1 MLQSLLAK
9 NIILEVKK
17 CLNEDL
23 IITDVNGIII
33 ASTNESRIGSFHEG
47 ALICSHKQTKII
59 ITNKDQK
66 ILKGV
71 KSGINLPVFFKQQ
84 IIGVIGITGDPSN
97 VSPYGEIIQK
107 MTELLVKESYYS
119 EQLEREA
126 RTLEA
131 FVFDWVQPKEW
142 SETFQN
148 QAELL
153 NIDLHTDRQVII
165 CHYLSST
172 KDLMQTNIL
181 QDIQQT
187 FKMTANDIFVRW
199 GNQHFVLLH
208 ATNKKDNKG
217 RILHFLEQLQTYLQE
232 KYALSTTFGIGQT
245 SFPHHVFQSFK
256 QAERAL
262 IVAQKTNSIIFD
274 DQLLLE
280 MCLQDIKKETRIE
293 FVNRTIKNI
302 IKDAE
307 LLSTLQTFLSENQ
320 SFKRTAQKLH
330 IHINTLHYRLKRIEE
345 LTKLNP
351 KDLQNLTTLYLA
363 IQFLDDYL
371 KNVK

>member
-1 MLQSLLAK
+1 MLRSLLAK
-9 NIILEVKK
+9 SIISEVKK

-23 IITDVNGIII
+23 IITDINGIII
-33 ASTNESRIGSFHEG
+33 ASTDENRVGSFHEG

-59 ITNKDQK
+59 ITHEDQK

-71 KSGINLPVFFKQQ
+71 KSGINLPVFFRQQ
-84 IIGVIGITGDPSN
+84 IIGVIGITGDPSS

-119 EQLEREA
+119 EQIEKQA

-131 FVFDWVQPKEW
+131 FVFDWIQSKEW

-153 NIDLHTDRQVII
+153 DIDLHLDRQVII
-165 CHYLSST
+165 CHYLSET
-172 KDLMQTNIL
+172 KDVMQTNIL
-181 QDIQQT
+181 QEIQQT
-187 FKMTANDIFVRW
+187 FKMTAHDIFIRW

-208 ATNKKDNKG
+208 AIDKTDNK
-217 RILHFLEQLQTYLQE
+217 RRTLHFLEHLQTYLQE
-232 KYALSTTFGIGQT
+232 KYALHASFGVGQT
-245 SFPHHVFQSFK
+245 VSPHHVFQSFK

-262 IVAQKTNSIIFD
+262 NVAQKATSIIFD

-302 IKDAE
+302 IADAE

-320 SFKRTAQKLH
+320 SFKKTAQKLH

-351 KDLQNLTTLYLA
+351 KDFQGLTTLYLA
-363 IQFLDDYL
+363 IKFLDDDP
-371 KNVK
+371 KKVK

>member
-33 ASTNESRIGSFHEG
+33 ASTNDSRVGAFHEG
-47 ALICSHKQTKII
+47 ALICSHKQTKIT
-59 ITNKDQK
+59 ITKEDQK

-71 KSGINLPVFFKQQ
+71 KSGINLPVFFRQQ
-84 IIGVIGITGDPSN
+84 IIGVIGITGDPRN

-131 FVFDWVQPKEW
+131 FVFDWIQPKDW

-153 NIDLHTDRQVII
+153 GIDLHINRQVII
-165 CHYLSST
+165 CHYLSSK

-208 ATNKKDNKG
+208 AINKKDNKE

-232 KYALSTTFGIGQT
+232 KYALHTSFGIGQT
-245 SFPHHVFQSFK
+245 CSPKQVCPSFK

-262 IVAQKTNSIIFD
+262 IVAQKTTSIIFD

-280 MCLQDIKKETRIE
+280 MCLQEIKKETRIE

-307 LLSTLQTFLSENQ
+307 LLSTLQTFLSKNQ
-320 SFKRTAQKLH
+320 SFKQTARKLH

-351 KDLQNLTTLYLA
+351 KDFQDLTTLYLA

-371 KNVK
+371 KKTK